1 MREPNLQRSAF
12 VSAAFHLVVLLVIV
26 LVVRQSNRFIMP
38 SPYMVELVGPESLQR
53 APAHGERGVSAI
65 QRAVQA
71 VANERTSAES
81 TREMID
87 RERDK
92 DERIRAIAEKKKIER
107 IVNLRKTISVSKHA
121 KERGQNNASSA
132 PAQGKGDIFD
142 DYYRKITREIWQQ
155 WVYPVTQKKDIEAV
169 ISIKILKDG
178 TALVQK
184 VEKSSGDM
192 LFDKAALKALAKA
205 SPLTPPPYEMEVG
218 VRFYP

>member
-12 VSAAFHLVVLLVIV
+12 VSAAFHLVVLLIVV
-26 LVVRQSNRFIMP
+26 LVARQSNRFIMP
-38 SPYMVELVGPESLQR
+38 SPYMVDLVGPEVLQR
-53 APAHGERGVSAI
+53 VPAHQERGVSMIQQAI
-65 QRAVQA
+65 RDR
-71 VANERTSAES
+71 ANERTPAES
-81 TREMID
+81 KQDMID

-107 IVNLRKTISVSKHA
+107 IVNLRKTISLSKHA
-121 KERGQNNASSA
+121 GERGQNNASSA

-142 DYYRKITREIWQQ
+142 DYYRKITQEIWQQ
-155 WVYPVTQKKDIEAV
+155 WVYPVTSKKDVEAV

-184 VEKSSGDM
+184 VEKSSGDV